1 MQFCSSRETNNVTKV
16 SKLTTWQ
23 TSPSSILISALADIS
38 GQCVKQMPSF
48 QQILHY
54 LYVLFFKEQAFLVS
68 NDRDVVSYI
77 LNASQ
82 GESKHHITKWKQIFL
97 SAGGLIWHWSHTG
110 PSRWSGLTANKFV
123 ILDHP
128 LPQQAGPSTWSWFF
142 VKNCHNA
149 QCVLCT
155 VRCPCI
161 QNAPGYYMYICV
173 YDTGAY

>member
-1 MQFCSSRETNNVTKV
+1 M
-16 SKLTTWQ
+16 L
-23 TSPSSILISALADIS
+23 
-38 GQCVKQMPSF
+38 SF

-82 GESKHHITKWKQIFL
+82 GESKHHITKCKTNLSKCRRLNLALEPCRTVQMIRVGCKQIC
-97 SAGGLIWHWSHTG
+97 HTR
-110 PSRWSGLTANKFV
+110 PSFSSTGWPNHV
-123 ILDHP
+123 ILIIRKKDCR
-128 LPQQAGPSTWSWFF
+128 S
-142 VKNCHNA
+142 V
-149 QCVLCT
+149 QCVTLCT